1 LNSNGFHLV
10 ENVVKHRWIIE
21 MKQRILIAMLTACG
35 IAGIGLGAGR
45 EEASAPANQAEFKD
59 GQASITVGIQSNI
72 YTYKVRNL
80 GSSAIVAFEVGQH
93 AAYNFETPEGWQI
106 DSSGETFRA
115 WTEVPAKG
123 IAPGQTGEFSMRVS
137 SKGAIL
143 GRAAARV
150 KFESGQTAELADV
163 WSPAAE
169 PRSYIAL
176 VAGGIL
182 LIVLAHSVIIIA
194 RDHRAQKL
202 SATA

>member
-1 LNSNGFHLV
+1 
-10 ENVVKHRWIIE
+10 
-21 MKQRILIAMLTACG
+21 MKQRLVITMLALCAIWSLAFG
-35 IAGIGLGAGR
+35 GGR
-45 EEASAPANQAEFKD
+45 EGASAPANQAEFKN

-72 YTYKVRNL
+72 YTYKVKNL
-80 GSSAIVAFEVGQH
+80 SSSPIVSFETAQH
-93 AAYNFETPEGWQI
+93 AAYNFETPEDWQI

-115 WTEVPAKG
+115 WTEIPTKG

-150 KFESGQTAELADV
+150 NFESGQIAEVADV
-163 WSPAAE
+163 WSPGAE
-169 PRSYIAL
+169 SRSYIAL

-182 LIVLAHSVIIIA
+182 LIVLAHSAIIIA
-194 RDHRAQKL
+194 RDRRAQKP

>member
-1 LNSNGFHLV
+1 
-10 ENVVKHRWIIE
+10 
-21 MKQRILIAMLTACG
+21 MKQRLVITMLA
-35 IAGIGLGAGR
+35 LGAIWSLAFGGGR
-45 EEASAPANQAEFKD
+45 EEASTPANQAEFKD

-72 YTYKVRNL
+72 YTYKVKNL
-80 GSSAIVAFEVGQH
+80 GRSAIVAFEVGQH

-115 WTEVPAKG
+115 WTEIPAKG

-150 KFESGQTAELADV
+150 KFESGQTAELMDV

-176 VAGGIL
+176 VAGGML
-182 LIVLAHSVIIIA
+182 LIVLAHSAIIVA
-194 RDHRAQKL
+194 RGRL
-202 SATA
+202 SRKSSVSA

>member
-1 LNSNGFHLV
+1 
-10 ENVVKHRWIIE
+10 

-35 IAGIGLGAGR
+35 IAGIGLGASCDKATLPPNQMKS
-45 EEASAPANQAEFKD
+45 ASD
-59 GQASITVGIQSNI
+59 DASITADVHSNI
-72 YTYKVRNL
+72 YTYTVSNL
-80 GSSAIVAFEVGQH
+80 SSSPITAFDVGQH

-115 WTEVPAKG
+115 WTEIPAKG
-123 IAPGQTGEFSMRVS
+123 IAPGQTGELSMRVS
-137 SKGAIL
+137 SKGAVL

-163 WSPAAE
+163 WAPAAE

-176 VAGGIL
+176 VAGGML
-182 LIVLAHSVIIIA
+182 LIVLAHSAIIVA
-194 RDHRAQKL
+194 RDRRAQKP

>member
-1 LNSNGFHLV
+1 
-10 ENVVKHRWIIE
+10 
-21 MKQRILIAMLTACG
+21 MKQRLG
-35 IAGIGLGAGR
+35 ITTLAFCAIWSLAFGGGR
-45 EEASAPANQAEFKD
+45 EGASAPANQAEFKD

-72 YTYKVRNL
+72 YTYKVKNL
-80 GSSAIVAFEVGQH
+80 SSSAIVAFQVGQH

-106 DSSGETFRA
+106 DSSGGTFGA
-115 WTEVPAKG
+115 WTEIPAKG

-143 GRAAARV
+143 GRAAASV

-176 VAGGIL
+176 VAGGVL
-182 LIVLAHSVIIIA
+182 LIVLAHSAIIVA
-194 RDHRAQKL
+194 RDRRSQKP